1 MNTAFGHSRP
11 TLGLVENYGPA
22 LLDRALLDALCR
34 ALGISF
40 YQAVKTNVAGI
51 AFPDLDMQA
60 SCPGSSRARKSPRA
74 TPSGWSIRSPRRTTR
89 TR

>member
-40 YQAVKTNVAGI
+40 YQAVKTNVARRV
-51 AFPDLDMQA
+51 
-60 SCPGSSRARKSPRA
+60 PGSRHAGFLSGLKPRSEIAAR